1 MKNTSNYSSLRKN
14 YQSSQLLE
22 SEIPGDPIT
31 LFNQWFDE
39 VSSKGGVAET
49 NAMTLSTSDSSG
61 APQSRVVLL
70 KHIDQGDF
78 VFFTNYNSAKGSAI
92 SQNPQV
98 CLSFYWPN
106 LERQVIIT
114 GIAESID
121 EFASDAYFQERPRG
135 SQIGAHVSEQSR
147 PIQSREFLDNK
158 LAELERFYKNKSIPR
173 PKHWGGYK
181 VIPKTIEFWQGRP
194 NRLHDRILFS
204 LNKNDQWT
212 FKRLSP

>member
-22 SEIPGDPIT
+22 DELPENPIS

-39 VSSKGGVAET
+39 VSTKGGVAET
-49 NAMTLSTSDSSG
+49 NAMTLSTTNSNG

-70 KHIDQGDF
+70 KHIDHGNF
-78 VFFTNYNSAKGSAI
+78 VFFTNYKSTKGLAI

-135 SQIGAHVSEQSR
+135 SQIGAHVSDQSS
-147 PIQSREFLDNK
+147 PIHSREFLDNK
-158 LAELERFYKNKSIPR
+158 LAELESFYKNKPIPR

-194 NRLHDRILFS
+194 NRLHDRIFFL
-204 LNKNDQWT
+204 LNNKDQWT